1 MVKTLSILATGATAA
16 VVCVIALSPGAL
28 SRASASEARGPA
40 ARDIHVV
47 ARDMTFYV
55 DGRREANPV
64 LRVRR
69 GEHVRIV
76 FRNEDAGMKHD
87 FAIPEWDV
95 ESKILSGKGATSMT
109 FSVPRHATSG
119 SYFCTPHASMMRGTI
134 AVE

>member
-1 MVKTLSILATGATAA
+1 MVKTLSIAGVAAVAA
-16 VVCVIALSPGAL
+16 VVCAIALSAGT
-28 SRASASEARGPA
+28 PA
-40 ARDIHVV
+40 AREIHIV

-55 DGRREANPV
+55 DGRPEANPA

-87 FAIPEWDV
+87 FVIPDWDV
-95 ESKILSGKGATSMT
+95 ETKTLSGKGETSTT
-109 FSVPRHATSG
+109 FRVPDRASSG
-119 SYFCTPHASMMRGTI
+119 AYICTPHVSMMKGTI

>member
-1 MVKTLSILATGATAA
+1 MVKTLSIAGVAAVAA
-16 VVCVIALSPGAL
+16 VVCAIALSAGT
-28 SRASASEARGPA
+28 PA
-40 ARDIHVV
+40 AREIHIA

-55 DGRREANPV
+55 DGIPEANPA

-87 FAIPEWDV
+87 FVIPGWDV
-95 ESKILSGKGATSMT
+95 ETKTLSGKGETSTT
-109 FSVPRHATSG
+109 FRVPDRASSG
-119 SYFCTPHASMMRGTI
+119 TYICTPHSAMMRGTI